1 MNKNLLLALGIII
14 LLLTAVGVY
23 MASSYKTTISITNL
37 PSSSSNEETLEVKVL
52 MNYGPLG
59 GVSPLSDA
67 YVEIYNS
74 QGYYVAANFTN
85 SQGVAIFHLPPG
97 NYKVFVTQLHCSV
110 NVSLTSS
117 KEVTISY
124 AYLYAPK

>member
-1 MNKNLLLALGIII
+1 MNKNLLLALGIVI

-23 MASSYKTTISITNL
+23 MASTYKTTVSISNL
-37 PSSSSNEETLEVKVL
+37 SSSSNEETLEVRVL
-52 MNYGPLG
+52 MNYGPFG

-74 QGYYVAANFTN
+74 HGQYVTANFTN
-85 SQGVAIFHLPPG
+85 SQGIATFHLPAG
-97 NYKVFVTQLHCSV
+97 DYKIFVTQLHYSV

-124 AYLYAPK
+124 AYLYST